1 MPSPVSSSSPL
12 IRGPPYG
19 KGRTALYETPTD
31 IEHLQTLLDKSHAAM
46 GGHMRSILTAER
58 RMTADR
64 LVSVLQGM
72 RLLSLATVTAK
83 GEPRVGAVDG
93 HFYRG
98 QFWFGSAPDS
108 VRFRHIRR
116 RPAVSAVHLVGEEL
130 GVTVHGTATLVD
142 VNAPEHQ
149 EFRDYCLRLYG
160 ETWNG
165 WGASAQYARVD
176 AERMYTYH
184 TRDAS

>member
-1 MPSPVSSSSPL
+1 MHESPADL
-12 IRGPPYG
+12 ER
-19 KGRTALYETPTD
+19 
-31 IEHLQTLLDKSHAAM
+31 LQHLLDESHASM
-46 GGHMRSILTAER
+46 GEHMRSILTPER
-58 RMTADR
+58 RMTAEE
-64 LVSVLQGM
+64 LVATLQGM

-116 RPAVSAVHLVGEEL
+116 RSSVSAIHLDGEEL
-130 GVTVHGTATLVD
+130 GVTVHGTAILVD
-142 VNAPEHQ
+142 VHAPEHR

-160 ETWNG
+160 ESWNE
-165 WGASAQYARVD
+165 WGAPAQYARID
-176 AERMYTYH
+176 AARMYIYH
-184 TRDAS
+184 VRDAS